1 MTWVWIAGIGGIV
14 GLDATSFPQAMISRP
29 LVAAALAGVAL
40 GRPVEGVAIGVI
52 LELFALVIL
61 PIGAARYPEAGT
73 ASVAASGAYAMT
85 AGGEVAP
92 DLLLLAI
99 IFGLAWEHLAGA
111 SVRLL
116 RQWNEWIV
124 ADAPRRGVVSAA
136 RLERL
141 HLAAMAIDLAR
152 GGVVSVVGA
161 ALGAWLLRG
170 VHPLWAM
177 PGGVVLG
184 VLAVSGAAMLGAALP
199 LFGGWQARRIA
210 FVLGIL
216 CGSLLLL
223 TW

>member
-29 LVAAALAGVAL
+29 LVAAALAGGVL

-85 AGGEVAP
+85 AGGVVP

-99 IFGLAWEHLAGA
+99 IFGLAWEHLTGA

-116 RQWNEWIV
+116 RRWNEWIV
-124 ADAPRRGVVSAA
+124 ADAPRRGAVSAA

-141 HLAAMAIDLAR
+141 HLAAMAIDLVR
-152 GGVVSVVGA
+152 GGVVSVIGA
-161 ALGAWLLRG
+161 ALGAWLLRR
-170 VHPLWAM
+170 VHPLWSM
-177 PGGVVLG
+177 PGSVVLG

-199 LFGGWQARRIA
+199 LFGGWKSRRIA